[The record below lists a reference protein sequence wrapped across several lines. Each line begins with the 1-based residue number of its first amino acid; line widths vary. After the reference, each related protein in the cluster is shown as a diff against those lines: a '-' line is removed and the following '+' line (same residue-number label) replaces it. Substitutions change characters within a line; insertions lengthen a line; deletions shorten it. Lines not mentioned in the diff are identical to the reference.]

1 MSIKQLRTCQWHDY
15 HSSKYAGA
23 VNRKNVFQWNKK
35 NTQHSLLTTEKSAVD
50 DNIKGGSSAFSIS
63 SRKRKVA
70 MLILCEVCKIN
81 SSFASNI
88 LSLESRYI
96 TFHWLNFRLFLRV
109 AREKTSNLKA
119 DFTNSDIWFCVRAYL
134 NFPSCCFSS
143 FCAVSSLSTISISFS
158 SANLTTFS
166 FRASR
171 SAETVST

>member
-1 MSIKQLRTCQWHDY
+1 ME
-15 HSSKYAGA
+15 
-23 VNRKNVFQWNKK
+23 KK
-35 NTQHSLLTTEKSAVD
+35 NSQHSLLTTEKSEVD

-70 MLILCEVCKIN
+70 ILILCEVCTIN

-96 TFHWLNFRLFLRV
+96 TFPWLNFRLFLRV
-109 AREKTSNLKA
+109 AREKTSNLKT

-134 NFPSCCFSS
+134 NFASCCFSS